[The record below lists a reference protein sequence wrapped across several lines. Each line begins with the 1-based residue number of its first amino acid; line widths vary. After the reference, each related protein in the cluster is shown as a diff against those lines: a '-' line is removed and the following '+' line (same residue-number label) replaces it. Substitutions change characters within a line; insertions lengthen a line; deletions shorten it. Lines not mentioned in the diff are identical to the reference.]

1 MMKILLFGKD
11 GQVGR
16 ELRRSLSCLGDLICL
31 GRKDADLQNLA
42 ALRGVIQQHQ
52 PDILVNTAA
61 YTAVDNAESDATT
74 ANAVN
79 AVAVGVLAEETAKH
93 NAWLVHYSTD
103 YVYDGTKSSPYLE
116 SDVTCPLSV
125 YGKTKR
131 EGDEL
136 IRKHNRKHLIFRT
149 SWVYAARGRNFIDTI
164 LGLARKREN
173 VKVIDDQFGAPT
185 SAGLIADVTALAIH
199 TVTQRFDQDRSDLAG
214 TYHLVAAGETSW
226 FGYARFMLE
235 QAQARGIAL
244 KTNPSQIQA
253 ISTDAYPRP
262 AKRPKNSRMSTD
274 KITQAF
280 RVHLPD
286 WRYHVELTL
295 DEILTRKDL

>member
-103 YVYDGTKSSPYLE
+103 YVYDGSKSSPYVE
-116 SDVTCPLSV
+116 SDVTGPISV
-125 YGKTKR
+125 YGK
-131 EGDEL
+131 
-136 IRKHNRKHLIFRT
+136 
-149 SWVYAARGRNFIDTI
+149 
-164 LGLARKREN
+164 
-173 VKVIDDQFGAPT
+173 
-185 SAGLIADVTALAIH
+185 
-199 TVTQRFDQDRSDLAG
+199 
-214 TYHLVAAGETSW
+214 
-226 FGYARFMLE
+226 
-235 QAQARGIAL
+235 
-244 KTNPSQIQA
+244 
-253 ISTDAYPRP
+253 
-262 AKRPKNSRMSTD
+262 
-274 KITQAF
+274 
-280 RVHLPD
+280 
-286 WRYHVELTL
+286 
-295 DEILTRKDL
+295 